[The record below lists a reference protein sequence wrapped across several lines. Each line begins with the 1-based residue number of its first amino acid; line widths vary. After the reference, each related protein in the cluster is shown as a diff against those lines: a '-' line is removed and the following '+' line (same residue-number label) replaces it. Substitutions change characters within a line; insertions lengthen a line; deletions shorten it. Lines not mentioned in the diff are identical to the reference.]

1 MRYGFMDDDIFE
13 INMALQCKI
22 KDMKRIIAE
31 FKSGDRYLKLQK
43 DYHRI
48 VAG

>member
-22 KDMKRIIAE
+22 KDMKSSHIINT
-31 FKSGDRYLKLQK
+31 LL
-43 DYHRI
+43 I
-48 VAG
+48 